1 MKINSF
7 TIFVGQL
14 FTIARDFTAFFL
26 QHVGK
31 KLDIF
36 VKKGLLCSIVTFK
49 VHNSFQKCLNSCA
62 LIKCDFE
69 KQFFDH
75 SVTLT
80 RAPSVLMYLH
90 YLVNCQV
97 PKNQNPSFLVPKKSF
112 AVQLDHFDT

>member
-1 MKINSF
+1 MNQMKINTF

-14 FTIARDFTAFFL
+14 FTIARDFTGFFL
-26 QHVGK
+26 HHVGK

-62 LIKCDFE
+62 HSLIKCDFA
-69 KQFFDH
+69 KKFFDH

-80 RAPSVLMYLH
+80 RAP
-90 YLVNCQV
+90 
-97 PKNQNPSFLVPKKSF
+97 
-112 AVQLDHFDT
+112 